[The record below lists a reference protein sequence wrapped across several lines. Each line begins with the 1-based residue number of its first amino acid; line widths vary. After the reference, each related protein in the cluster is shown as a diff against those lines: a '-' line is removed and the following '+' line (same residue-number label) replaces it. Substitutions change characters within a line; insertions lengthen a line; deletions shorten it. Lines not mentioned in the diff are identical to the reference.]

1 MFIASDRT
9 GGGATAEAAP
19 AQSSA
24 QGTAQASGA
33 EGPALAG
40 LGDDFRPEAA
50 GIFRVFAASPA
61 PAVVA
66 NSTPVPLPARR
77 PGPAAR
83 TNPPVLAYSVSS
95 E

>member
-1 MFIASDRT
+1 MMFIAADRT
-9 GGGATAEAAP
+9 GAGATADAAP
-19 AQSSA
+19 AQRP
-24 QGTAQASGA
+24 AQASGA
-33 EGPALAG
+33 QNSPVLAG
-40 LGDDFRPEAA
+40 LGDDFRPEVA

-61 PAVVA
+61 PAVA
-66 NSTPVPLPARR
+66 ADSTPVPLPARR